1 MMRKSVYGNIL
12 SFKLN
17 FKINEKLNKQTKN
30 WSQNNRANAEAD
42 EDRWVISAFR
52 KIFIH
57 SVLIDYANP
66 VSALM
71 QQS

>member
-1 MMRKSVYGNIL
+1 MLAQKISSFCLKMNKVAKQIKFRLQSEMMRKSVYGNIL

-42 EDRWVISAFR
+42 EDR
-52 KIFIH
+52 
-57 SVLIDYANP
+57 
-66 VSALM
+66 
-71 QQS
+71 